1 MMNNDLQIGVSVVI
15 VAYNSSSDIRECVSS
30 IYEYNDIEDKLEVV
44 VVDNCSSDY
53 EETHSILVNNFPK
66 VKILSNKKNG
76 GYGQGNNIG
85 IAEATNPIVLIMN
98 PDVRLFKPIFKK
110 AIGHYNSTPRLLL
123 LGMQQYNTKELK
135 GSSFS
140 MKKPSYGSLVIY
152 KIFSFLNIY
161 NPKYFFISGA
171 CHFIKKDEF
180 VKIGGYDENI
190 FLYGEETDINERIL
204 ANNYKI
210 SFDKS
215 IGYIHPMHERGDALI
230 TLQRGLKSALYISE
244 KNGWSKVKLLKGYCQ
259 YFQFLLFRS
268 KLRKDIKQGEIYR
281 KFLIMLKE
289 ARQTV

>member
-1 MMNNDLQIGVSVVI
+1 MNKYLQVGISVVI
-15 VAYNSSSDIRECVSS
+15 VTYNSSSEIRECVSS
-30 IYEYNDIEDKLEVV
+30 IYKYNDIGDKLEVV
-44 VVDNCSSDY
+44 VVDNCSGDY
-53 EETHSILVNNFPK
+53 EETQSIIVNNYPK
-66 VKILSNKKNG
+66 VKILSNIKNG

-110 AIGHYNSTPRLLL
+110 AIDHYNRTSRLLL
-123 LGMQQYNTKELK
+123 LGMQQYNTKELR

-140 MKKPSYGSLVIY
+140 MKKPSYCSLVIY
-152 KIFSFLNIY
+152 KICSVFNIY

-180 VKIGGYDENI
+180 VKLGGYDENI

-210 SFDKS
+210 SFDES
-215 IGYIHPMHERGDALI
+215 MGYIHPMHERGDSLI
-230 TLQRGLKSALYISE
+230 TLQRGLKSALYICE
-244 KNGWSKVKLLKGYCQ
+244 KNGWSKAKLLKGYCQ
-259 YFQFLLFRS
+259 YFQFLLLRS
-268 KLRKDIKQGEIYR
+268 KLRKDIKQGDIYR
-281 KFLIMLKE
+281 EFLITLKE